1 MELALGVLVS
11 VSWPQGLRAG
21 ELVLP
26 PAEGQT
32 WYPSWSSV
40 EEFTLV
46 VQIKN
51 SVLTSLATIESQIQ
65 VSELVRPEIYIIY

>member
-11 VSWPQGLRAG
+11 VSWPQDLRAG

-32 WYPSWSSV
+32 APSWSSA

-46 VQIKN
+46 VQIKHR
-51 SVLTSLATIESQIQ
+51 VLTSLATIQSQIQ
-65 VSELVRPEIYIIY
+65 VSELACPEI